1 MSGAMDHGPALDWTP
16 GDRAALA
23 RARDLLE
30 HPGLAMRLAHAAGTP
45 FEHALTALPDGANEA
60 IQKAT
65 HRSLHAAL
73 RLATSRMD
81 ERRRPAAARL
91 HTAAVGA
98 MGAVGGAFGFTALAA
113 ELPLTTT
120 TILRSIAEIARSEGH
135 AVRTPRVQL
144 ACLEVFALGGPGR
157 GDDAAETGYFAV
169 RMALAKAVAE
179 AAEHLAARGVAV
191 EGAPALVR
199 LVTTIAARFGVPVT
213 QKLLAQAV
221 PILGAAAGAAINV
234 VFMRH
239 FQDVARGHF
248 TVLRLEET
256 YGAESVKRAYERA

>member
-1 MSGAMDHGPALDWTP
+1 MDRGPALDWTA
-16 GDRAALA
+16 GDRAGLA
-23 RARDLLE
+23 RAKHLLE
-30 HPGLAMRLAHAAGTP
+30 HPGLAIRLANAAGAP
-45 FEHALTALPDGANEA
+45 LEHALTALPEGAGEA

-65 HRSLHAAL
+65 HKSLQAAL

-81 ERRRPAAARL
+81 DRRRPATDRL

-98 MGAVGGAFGFTALAA
+98 MGAVGGAFGFAALAA
-113 ELPLTTT
+113 ELPMTTT
-120 TILRSIAEIARSEGH
+120 VMLRSIADIARSEGH
-135 AVRTPRVQL
+135 SVQAPRVQL

-169 RMALAKAVAE
+169 RMALAKAMAE
-179 AAEHLAARGVAV
+179 AAEHIAFRGAAA

-199 LVTTIAARFGVPVT
+199 LVTQIAARFGVPVS

-221 PILGAAAGAAINV
+221 PIIGAAAGATINI
-234 VFMRH
+234 VFMKH
-239 FQDVARGHF
+239 FQNAARGHF

-256 YGAESVKRAYERA
+256 YGADAVKRAYERA